1 MKYSELVL
9 VLYTALVAVVTLAVA
24 WKGYTSSII
33 NVGGW
38 GIIFFIV
45 LALLMPFIEKKVR
58 G

>member
-9 VLYTALVAVVTLAVA
+9 ILYTALVAVVTLAVA
-24 WKGYTSSII
+24 WKGYTSSIA
-33 NVGGW
+33 NVGGG

-45 LALLMPFIEKKVR
+45 LALVMPFIERKVN